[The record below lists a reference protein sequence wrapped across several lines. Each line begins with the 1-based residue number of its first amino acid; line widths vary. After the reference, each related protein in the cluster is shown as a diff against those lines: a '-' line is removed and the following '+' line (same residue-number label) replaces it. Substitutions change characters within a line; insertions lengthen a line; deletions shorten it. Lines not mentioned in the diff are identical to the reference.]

1 MLREKLLSSSG
12 KAGNV
17 INNFPVLGILIGE
30 VTGTLEPNAGE
41 VTYSSN
47 SFLVLYS
54 PPFQ

>member
-17 INNFPVLGILIGE
+17 INNFPVLGFLIGE